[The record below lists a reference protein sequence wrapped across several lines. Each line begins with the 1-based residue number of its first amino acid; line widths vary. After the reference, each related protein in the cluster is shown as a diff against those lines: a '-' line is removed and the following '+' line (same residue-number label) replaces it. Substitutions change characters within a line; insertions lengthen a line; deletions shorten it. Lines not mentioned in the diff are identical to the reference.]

1 MVVKRL
7 RRSDGSMLDF
17 DDNYFLELVDS
28 PWGLLYKR
36 LTISFF
42 VDTLILKILP
52 RAVVITV

>member
-1 MVVKRL
+1 
-7 RRSDGSMLDF
+7 MLDF